1 MAMSKKNYDK
11 GSSNIVIAII
21 VVLTFIGIA
30 IYATQGGNSKSSAS
44 ALADSN
50 GELAPQ
56 VAPDFSL
63 EKLGGGTISLAE
75 YKGRKGVVLDFF
87 ATWCPNCRRDMP
99 KLNGFYEKYK
109 DQVEVIGVNLHEDE
123 SVVERF
129 IEKTGI
135 TFPIALDPSGIV
147 ARSYRV
153 RYTNFH
159 VLIDKEGN
167 AIKAIPGDISESD
180 ILLLIN

>member
-1 MAMSKKNYDK
+1 MSKKNHDK
-11 GSSNIVIAII
+11 GSSSIIIAIV
-21 VVLTFIGIA
+21 VVLTLIGIA
-30 IYATQGGNSKSSAS
+30 IYATQGGNNSNSAKV
-44 ALADSN
+44 LANSN
-50 GELAPQ
+50 QQSAPQ

-109 DQVEVIGVNLHEDE
+109 DQVEVIGVNLHEDK
-123 SVVERF
+123 SVVEKF

-135 TFPIALDPSGIV
+135 TFPIVIDSSGNV
-147 ARSYRV
+147 ARSYGV